1 MRLALALSLGL
12 LLAAGAAQ
20 AAETPAPLASLR
32 NQIEASDYRAT
43 GQLVQVDASGNRINY
58 AIAVKGLWFR
68 GSMHTLVEIVP
79 PKSVAAQARQDRR
92 VRILLE
98 MRPDGRDS
106 IRIFRPRE
114 SAPSV
119 LPFDR
124 WGESF
129 LGTAISYEDLFDPQ
143 YFWPGQ
149 TILRSEVH
157 GGRQCE
163 LLKSTPGPLDRTH
176 YSGVQTCLDRTI
188 DYPVYAEKL
197 MKQGG
202 TVKEFTYYGLRQSNR
217 VWSATQVEARI
228 RGRAGSTLL
237 IVKRGSAN
245 AHLRVNDF
253 QPEQINH
260 FEDRP

>member
-1 MRLALALSLGL
+1 MRLVAALSLVV

-20 AAETPAPLASLR
+20 AAEVPAPLASLQNR
-32 NQIEASDYRAT
+32 IETYDYRAT
-43 GQLVQVDASGNRINY
+43 GQLVRVDANGNRTSY
-58 AIAVKGLWFR
+58 AIAVKGLWFL
-68 GSMHTLVEIVP
+68 GAMHTLVEIVP
-79 PKSVAAQARQDRR
+79 PKNVAAQARQDQR

-98 MRPDGRDS
+98 MRPGGRDS
-106 IRIFRPRE
+106 IRVFRPRE
-114 SAPSV
+114 SAPAV

-129 LGTAISYEDLFDPQ
+129 FGTAISYEDLLDPQ

-149 TILRSEVH
+149 TILRNAVY

-163 LLKSTPGPLDRTH
+163 LLKSTPGPSDRTH
-176 YSGVQTCLDRTI
+176 YSDVQTCLDRTI
-188 DYPVYAEKL
+188 DYPVYAEKV

-202 TVKEFTYYGLRQSNR
+202 MVKEFTYFGLRQSDR
-217 VWSATQVEARI
+217 IWLATQVEARI

>member
-1 MRLALALSLGL
+1 MRLASILSLVL

-20 AAETPAPLASLR
+20 AAEAPAPLALLR
-32 NQIEASDYRAT
+32 NRIEASDYRAT
-43 GQLVQVDASGNRINY
+43 GQLVRVDANGNRINY

-68 GSMHTLVEIVP
+68 GAMHTLVEIVP
-79 PKSVAAQARQDRR
+79 PKSAAAQERQDQR

-114 SAPSV
+114 SAPAV

-124 WGESF
+124 WDESF
-129 LGTAISYEDLFDPQ
+129 LGTTISYEDLLDPQ

-149 TILRSEVH
+149 IILRNAVYD
-157 GGRQCE
+157 GRPCE
-163 LLKSTPGPLDRTH
+163 LLKSTPGPSDRTH
-176 YSGVQTCLDRTI
+176 YSDVQTCLDRTI
-188 DYPVYAEKL
+188 DYPVYAEKV
-197 MKQGG
+197 MKPGG
-202 TVKEFTYYGLRQSNR
+202 MVKEFTYYGLRQSNR
-217 VWSATQVEARI
+217 VWSATQVEAKI

-245 AHLRVNDF
+245 AHLSVNDF

-260 FEDRP
+260 FKDRP